1 MLFCI
6 FSPFL
11 EPVAKWTPV
20 NMDDETKRRR
30 TKNLVISGAV
40 LGAVLTIV
48 ISLLMD
54 VIYAEA
60 LHGTWR
66 DAIVSDL
73 HNLFHV
79 ELSPDSFIVYLLFG
93 IVLLLLSSI
102 GAAIGVVFVF
112 IIGRFLSYLGS

>member
-1 MLFCI
+1 
-6 FSPFL
+6 
-11 EPVAKWTPV
+11 
-20 NMDDETKRRR
+20 MDDETKRRR
-30 TKNLVISGAV
+30 TKNLVVGGAI

-66 DAIVSDL
+66 DAIVNDL
-73 HNLFHV
+73 RNLFHID
-79 ELSPDSFIVYLLFG
+79 LSPDSIVVYALFG
-93 IVLLLLSSI
+93 IVLLFLSSI